1 MIKLENICKSYD
13 EKTVLDNIMAE
24 FPDDSITCIMG
35 ESGAGKTTLARI
47 IAGLENADR
56 GTVSGAG
63 VVSFDFQ
70 EDRLINDISAADNI
84 MLVLDKNDFGG
95 HDKKTMRKIINEN
108 LAEVL
113 KDYPS
118 DKSTGTYSGGM
129 KRRVCLVRAMMKKS
143 DTVILDEPFS
153 GMDEETKI
161 LAAEYIK
168 KHRDGR
174 ICIVVTHE
182 KSDSGLLD
190 GGIYLLTTD
199 KAVDTI

>member
-1 MIKLENICKSYD
+1 MIKISGLCKSFGKH
-13 EKTVLDNIMAE
+13 EVLKNLNLTLEDNGVY
-24 FPDDSITCIMG
+24 CLMG
-35 ESGAGKTTLARI
+35 PSGMGKTTLLRI
-47 IAGLENADR
+47 IMQLEKSDAGSIEGADLKDIS
-56 GTVSGAG
+56 VM
-63 VVSFDFQ
+63 FQ
-70 EDRLINDISAADNI
+70 EDRLCDVLTPVENVVLVCEKNVSRKKIYDN
-84 MLVLDKNDFGG
+84 LC
-95 HDKKTMRKIINEN
+95 KILPKEC
-108 LAEVL
+108 LTQPVSEL
-113 KDYPS
+113 
-118 DKSTGTYSGGM
+118 SGGM